1 MSIFKLLGFISF
13 VIGLAILAANL
24 INPITNAHSFAM
36 LAYSF
41 PAGIFAGDFIA
52 SLRNKLWK
60 QILNLK

>member
-1 MSIFKLLGFISF
+1 MSIFKPLGFISF
-13 VIGLAILAANL
+13 MIGLAILTADL

-41 PAGIFAGDFIA
+41 PAGIFAGDFIT

>member
-13 VIGLAILAANL
+13 VIGLAILAAN
-24 INPITNAHSFAM
+24 PINAHSFAM
-36 LAYSF
+36 IAYSF
-41 PAGIFAGDFIA
+41 PAGIFAGDFIT

>member
-13 VIGLAILAANL
+13 VTGLAILTTNL
-24 INPITNAHSFAM
+24 IIPITDAHSFVM

-52 SLRNKLWK
+52 SLRTFKCSTY
-60 QILNLK
+60 

>member
-1 MSIFKLLGFISF
+1 MSIIKLLGFISY
-13 VIGLAILAANL
+13 VTGLAILTTNL
-24 INPITNAHSFAM
+24 INPITDAHSFVM

-60 QILNLK
+60 QILNLE

>member
-13 VIGLAILAANL
+13 VIGLVILIA
-24 INPITNAHSFAM
+24 NPINAHSFAM
-36 LAYSF
+36 IAYSF

-60 QILNLK
+60 QILNLE